1 MHEKELEVLDVKG
14 VVAENDKLNKRIKKA
29 LPVVF
34 HDNRNGGSYHYGKN
48 AAKRAKKLLK
58 K

>member
-1 MHEKELEVLDVKG
+1 MFGKGEVMHEKELEVLDVKG

-34 HDNRNGGSYHYGKN
+34 H
-48 AAKRAKKLLK
+48 ALLL
-58 K
+58 